1 MDGQLTMRNRGALP
15 VVGQR
20 LIAETHLATRD
31 CHYSAINLGAIMA
44 SRNIHVMPDDDRG
57 WIVVVEGPNGATV
70 LFPTEAEAIAA
81 ATDAAKQDGVKLFIH
96 DRDGQIKA
104 RKSFD
109 PTNHRKS

>member
-1 MDGQLTMRNRGALP
+1 M
-15 VVGQR
+15 
-20 LIAETHLATRD
+20 ATRD